1 MNIDHVDTISFAQAE
16 LPKIFLKKN
25 KNKHL
30 NQSESSNQVN
40 KHKQ

>member
-1 MNIDHVDTISFAQAE
+1 MWIQLASPRQSYQ
-16 LPKIFLKKN
+16 KSSSKKKN